1 MAQVSSILSLKN
13 FKKPKLL
20 KLFITRGGLG
30 WLLQFITA
38 CVALGAYAG
47 QLEISIRPGSEA
59 GGLSIR
65 SPHCSG
71 DVFDFRTC
79 EGVVVGS
86 KDFGLFQ
93 VKLPAAF
100 GDGHKSWRRDGDV
113 WLYSWPY
120 KQGVTVHIEVE
131 PEGDSLKLKYT
142 LQNVGSN
149 TLHAVQLHT
158 CIPTTE
164 APGFFPP
171 AAVRSAQTN
180 WSELYER
187 LHVWSDKRPFSFSET
202 KLAATEPHLSLMQ
215 TGYSP
220 VKWGWWVNSPERFD
234 PPLIALTS
242 RDGKKTIALAFER
255 AIWASSNTGDDRACF
270 HLFPWFG
277 RLEPAQSVTV
287 RGRLYVLKGGAQE
300 AMKRFRKDFP
310 TSATTAAPLGIQ
322 LPASPPPIITG
333 HLGLGETNAPDGRT
347 LWADNRSLYRDGK
360 PWIPVMGE
368 FHYSRC
374 PSNEWRD
381 ALLKM
386 KAGGID
392 VVATYVFWI
401 HHEEVRGEYDW
412 SGQRSL
418 REFLKLCHELGLY
431 AFVRMGPWSH
441 GEVRNGGFPDWLQ
454 KPDKKAMPDS
464 TVTSVGQG
472 AMGALQLVSPN
483 KLRTADPG
491 FLRLAAAH
499 YAEIAAQ
506 MKGLLWKD
514 GGPVIAVQ
522 FDNESNDL
530 PYLFALKKIARELD
544 FDVPFYCMTGWGRS
558 LPTEELIPL
567 YGGYADG
574 FWTDNPRDFLDAFDF
589 TAVRSH
595 MDKENRILHRFP
607 YACCEIG
614 GGMVSSCANRIH
626 TTERDTAAL
635 ALVKL
640 GSGNNVPGYYM
651 YQGGQ
656 NPEGRL
662 TTLNESKAS
671 GYPNDLPVKDYDF
684 TAPLG
689 AFGQVRERYHRL
701 RLQHLFVH
709 DFGSLLA
716 RMPAYFPERRPASPD
731 EPEPL
736 RWSVRSDG
744 ARGFLFFNNHHRT
757 SAWPRRKGVQFALH
771 CESGTQLVPREPLD
785 IPAGVF
791 GCWPVNLDCAGV
803 GLDYATAQ
811 LICRLEVA
819 GEHWLF
825 FAANDGI
832 QPEFAFAGEKPRRC
846 KPGLDIAFGRKNR
859 NGAKVNFVVL
869 SPEQSLQLWKLPLAG
884 RDRVLLSS
892 NALLPDSEHR
902 IHLETLG
909 AEPPQFAV
917 FPELPSVR
925 LEGRAVRGQKR
936 GVFTKYALP
945 SPVTPQDRAK
955 ALLVKSASWRG
966 TNAPNA
972 MDESVWTDAAVWRI
986 RLPEAWRQ
994 RDTLLRIRFVGDVAR
1009 LYAGGKLVADKF
1021 YNGQPFD
1028 FGLWRIPPDQF
1039 DPLELRVMP
1048 LHPHSAERLPPGMR
1062 LSPRISAP
1070 CAELKEIRVLPRRQ
1084 LSLEFKEGSR

>member
-1 MAQVSSILSLKN
+1 MSNFRASLKMQITKN
-13 FKKPKLL
+13 TPKAQRPTLVMWVSALL
-20 KLFITRGGLG
+20 VAAGVQGA
-30 WLLQFITA
+30 TA
-38 CVALGAYAG
+38 AN
-47 QLEISIRPGSEA
+47 LEIAIRPKSEA
-59 GGLSIR
+59 GGLNVR
-65 SPHCSG
+65 SPHCPG

-79 EGVVVGS
+79 EGVVIGS
-86 KDFGLFQ
+86 KSFPLFQ
-93 VKLPAAF
+93 VKLPANF
-100 GDGHKSWRRDGDV
+100 GDGQKSWRRDGNV
-113 WLYSWPY
+113 WSYSWPY
-120 KQGVTVHIEVE
+120 AQGVTVHIAVE

-142 LQNVGSN
+142 LENVGTN
-149 TLHAVQLHT
+149 ALEAVQLHT
-158 CIPTTE
+158 CIPTTD

-171 AAVRSAQTN
+171 STVRHAETN

-187 LHVWSDKRPFSFSET
+187 LHVWTGKRSFSFAET
-202 KLAATEPHLSLMQ
+202 KLAATEPHLALMQ
-215 TGYSP
+215 TGYTP

-242 RDGKKTIALAFER
+242 RDGKKTVALAFER

-277 RLEPAQSVTV
+277 RIEPGQSVTV
-287 RGRLYVLKGGAQE
+287 RGRLYVLKGGPQA
-300 AMKRFRKDFP
+300 AMKRFQKDFP
-310 TSATTAAPLGIQ
+310 DLATSAPLGIQ
-322 LPASPPPIITG
+322 IPSSQPPIITG

-347 LWADNRSLYRDGK
+347 LWADNRSFYRNGK
-360 PWIPVMGE
+360 PWMPVMGE

-386 KAGGID
+386 KAGGVD
-392 VVATYVFWI
+392 FVATYVFWI

-418 REFLKLCHELGLY
+418 RDFLKLCHELGLY
-431 AFVRMGPWSH
+431 AFVRMGPWAH

-454 KPDKKAMPDS
+454 KPDKKVGGDS
-464 TVTSVGQG
+464 ASAALAPG
-472 AMGALQLVSPN
+472 AMGALQLVSKD
-483 KLRTADPG
+483 KLRTADPD
-491 FLRLAAAH
+491 FLKLVTAH
-499 YAEIAAQ
+499 YMEIVAQ

-514 GGPVIAVQ
+514 GGPVVAVQ

-530 PYLFALKKIARELD
+530 PYLFALKKIARKLGV
-544 FDVPFYCMTGWGRS
+544 DVPFYCMTGWGRS

-589 TAVRSH
+589 TPVRSH
-595 MDKENRILHRFP
+595 MDKENKILHRFP

-614 GGMVSSCANRIH
+614 GGMVSSYANRIH
-626 TTERDTAAL
+626 TGECDTEAL

-689 AFGQVRERYHRL
+689 AFGQVRERYHCL

-709 DFGSLLA
+709 DFGDQLA

-744 ARGFLFFNNHHRT
+744 AHGFLFFNNHHRT
-757 SAWPRRKGVQFALH
+757 SAWPTRKGVQFALH
-771 CESGTQLVPREPLD
+771 FDSGTQLVPREPLD
-785 IPAGVF
+785 IPAGALGF
-791 GCWPVNLDCAGV
+791 WPVNLDCAGV

-811 LICRLEVA
+811 LVSHLEVA
-819 GEHWLF
+819 GEHWF
-825 FAANDGI
+825 FFIANEGI
-832 QPEFAFAGEKPRRC
+832 VPEFAFAGEKPRRC
-846 KPGLDIAFGRKNR
+846 KLGLGIAFTRKSR
-859 NGAKVNFVVL
+859 EGVKVKFVVL
-869 SPEQSLQLWKLPLAG
+869 PSDRGREFWKLSLAG

-892 NALLPDSEHR
+892 NALLADSGGQLR
-902 IHLETLG
+902 IETLG
-909 AEPPQFAV
+909 DEPPQLAV
-917 FPELPSVR
+917 FPDLSGVC
-925 LEGRAVRGQKR
+925 LEDRVFRGHKQ
-936 GVFTKYALP
+936 GVFTEFTLP
-945 SPVTPQDRAK
+945 KPATPTDRVEAS
-955 ALLVKSASWRG
+955 LVKSASRQG
-966 TNAPNA
+966 TNASNA

-986 RLPEAWRQ
+986 TVPAAWRQ
-994 RDTLLRIRFVGDVAR
+994 RDALLRIHFVGDVAR

-1028 FGLWRIPPDQF
+1028 FALWRISPAQLDT
-1039 DPLELRVMP
+1039 LELHVMP
-1048 LHPHSAERLPPGMR
+1048 LPAKLESRLPEGMR
-1062 LSPRISAP
+1062 PKLEQNSSRAQLLKLETLERQQLRL
-1070 CAELKEIRVLPRRQ
+1070 ELKAGEPAPR
-1084 LSLEFKEGSR
+1084 E

>member
-1 MAQVSSILSLKN
+1 MKEPFHLPTNPTLLPRRSSLWVPRLLCGALLSAVVASGAQLS
-13 FKKPKLL
+13 
-20 KLFITRGGLG
+20 
-30 WLLQFITA
+30 
-38 CVALGAYAG
+38 
-47 QLEISIRPGSEA
+47 ISIRSGSEA
-59 GGLSIR
+59 GGLNVR
-65 SPHCSG
+65 SPHCPG

-93 VKLPAAF
+93 VKLPATF
-100 GDGHKSWRRDGDV
+100 GDGIKSWRRDSDT
-113 WLYSWPY
+113 WSYSWPY
-120 KQGVTVHIEVE
+120 AKGITVHIAVE

-142 LQNVGSN
+142 LENVGTD
-149 TLHAVQLHT
+149 TLDAVQLHT

-171 AAVRSAQTN
+171 PTVRNAQTN

-187 LHVWSDKRPFSFSET
+187 LYVWSDQRPLSFAET
-202 KLAATEPHLSLMQ
+202 KLAASEPHLSLMQ
-215 TGYSP
+215 TGYTP
-220 VKWGWWVNSPERFD
+220 VEWGWWVNSPERFD

-277 RLEPAQSVTV
+277 RIEPRQSVTV
-287 RGRLYVLKGGAQE
+287 RGRMYVLRGGPQE
-300 AMKRFRKDFP
+300 AMKRFQNDFP
-310 TSATTAAPLGIQ
+310 KVAAANAPLGIQ
-322 LPASPPPIITG
+322 LPTSQPPIITG
-333 HLGLGETNAPDGRT
+333 HLGLGQTNAPDGRT
-347 LWADNRSLYRDGK
+347 LWADNRSLYRNGK
-360 PWIPVMGE
+360 PWMPVMGE

-401 HHEEVRGEYDW
+401 HHEEVRGQYDW

-454 KPDKKAMPDS
+454 KPDKKATGDS
-464 TVTSVGQG
+464 ATAVVAPG
-472 AMGALQLVSPN
+472 AMGALQLVSKD
-483 KLRTADPG
+483 KLRTADPD
-491 FLRLAAAH
+491 FLKLAAAH
-499 YAEIAAQ
+499 YREIAAQ

-514 GGPVIAVQ
+514 GGPVVAVQ

-530 PYLFALKKIARELD
+530 PYLFALKKIARELGV
-544 FDVPFYCMTGWGRS
+544 DVPFYCMTGWGRS
-558 LPTEELIPL
+558 LPTQELIPL

-589 TAVRSH
+589 TPVRSNV
-595 MDKENRILHRFP
+595 DKENRILHRFP

-614 GGMVSSCANRIH
+614 GGMVSSYANRIH
-626 TTERDTAAL
+626 TTERDTEAL

-656 NPEGRL
+656 NPEGQL
-662 TTLNESKAS
+662 TTMNESKAS
-671 GYPNDLPVKDYDF
+671 GYPNDLPVEDYDF

-701 RLQHLFVH
+701 RLQHLFLR

-731 EPEPL
+731 EAEPL

-757 SAWPRRKGVQFALH
+757 SAWPTRKGVQFALH
-771 CESGTQLVPREPLD
+771 FESGTQLVPREPLD
-785 IPAGVF
+785 IPAGGF
-791 GCWPVNLDCAGV
+791 GFWPVNLDCAGV
-803 GLDYATAQ
+803 ELDYATAQ
-811 LICRLEVA
+811 LIARLEVA
-819 GEHWLF
+819 GEHWF
-825 FAANDGI
+825 FFTANEGI
-832 QPEFAFAGEKPRRC
+832 QPELAFAGEKPRHC
-846 KPGLDIAFGRKNR
+846 KPGLGIAFNRKNR
-859 NGAKVNFVVL
+859 DGAKVNFVVL
-869 SPEQSLQLWKLPLAG
+869 PSDQGHQFWKLCVAG
-884 RDRVLLSS
+884 RDRVVLSS
-892 NALLPDSEHR
+892 NALLPDSEDQVR
-902 IHLETLG
+902 LETLG
-909 AEPPQFAV
+909 EEPPQFAV
-917 FPELPSVR
+917 FPPLLDVR
-925 LEGRAVRGQKR
+925 LDGRD
-936 GVFTKYALP
+936 T
-945 SPVTPQDRAK
+945 RAK
-955 ALLVKSASWRG
+955 RLGMFMEYSLPKAASPMARLESQLIKAAAPGG
-966 TNAPNA
+966 TESPNA
-972 MDESVWTDAAVWRI
+972 MQESAWTNAAVWRVSV
-986 RLPEAWRQ
+986 PAAWQQ
-994 RDTLLRIRFVGDVAR
+994 RDTLLRIHFVGDVAR
-1009 LYAGGKLVADKF
+1009 LYAGGKLVSDKF

-1028 FGLWRIPPDQF
+1028 FALRRLPPDQL
-1039 DPLELRVMP
+1039 DTLELRVMP
-1048 LHPHSAERLPPGMR
+1048 LHPKSAARLPASMHPAPP
-1062 LSPRISAP
+1062 LFAPRAQL
-1070 CAELKEIRVLPRRQ
+1070 EEIKVLQRQ
-1084 LSLEFKEGSR
+1084 HLCLEFNEGSR